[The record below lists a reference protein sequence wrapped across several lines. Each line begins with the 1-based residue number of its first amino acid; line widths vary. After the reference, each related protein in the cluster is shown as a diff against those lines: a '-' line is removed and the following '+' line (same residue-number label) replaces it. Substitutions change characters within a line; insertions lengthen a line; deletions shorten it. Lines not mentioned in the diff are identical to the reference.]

1 MSTMLL
7 QELQGELRRLYIAG
21 SDLAVDD
28 FRLKKLEPKL
38 EQLGERA
45 PVFKRL
51 AEGVSA
57 LTGPSD
63 AEARAARL
71 QDVALLLNS
80 VLSTQGTT
88 AAQSELSNAQAPDI
102 DLSGL
107 STNRSYRQLAEVQNA
122 LSTSGGGRYEI
133 VTSAHQDG
141 LFSDLRLFPFAVK
154 ALGDTYSELADY
166 AAREILPSYGPA
178 IVPYLLEG
186 LNIQGG
192 REEERRL
199 EVVRRLGVEADDKRS
214 LERLVTAAEE
224 GADKVRAAAI
234 ACLGNHPDFE
244 DKLIE
249 WSLDKK
255 KPVREGALA
264 ALAVRNTEAARD
276 RVYEAFVGKDSIPAA
291 QAVEAAPSTE
301 LLERLIPLY
310 EERLRREF
318 TGEEDRK
325 SKDKLWKELEPFTIA
340 FRHARHPELERLFL
354 DLVMNEVNYPSL
366 GRLDYMEWH
375 RVLNQAAQYLQD
387 VDTDEALEA
396 LYRLEEQDP
405 NFLQYAFHATKQRR
419 SPAELYERYAGSGRG
434 RLRMAVSK
442 KAQEL
447 QEKLIQAVRAEVYVY
462 EGYVRQRL
470 PQEVIERDWDPRWL
484 DWLIDRGDIQ
494 LVAALAAPGNPR
506 LLKYLQGW
514 VEKSSNQFYE
524 HYIFMALDAGGYD
537 ERTKY
542 ELLMRWMEKKEWTK
556 IYNIYQ
562 DEIQRLYQIPDE
574 FAAEAADR
582 LEPLTKN
589 VRFES
594 IKETMDEIIHALRHR
609 SASSNTQSRGE

>member
-21 SDLAVDD
+21 SDLAADD

-51 AEGVSA
+51 AEGVAA
-57 LTGPSD
+57 LSGPSD

-71 QDVALLLNS
+71 QDLSLLLNS
-80 VLSTQGTT
+80 VLSTQGAT
-88 AAQSELSNAQAPDI
+88 AARSEVSGEQEPVSG
-102 DLSGL
+102 LSGL
-107 STNRSYRQLAEVQNA
+107 TTYRSYRQLAEVQNA

-141 LFSDLRLFPFAVK
+141 LFKDLRLFPFAVK
-154 ALGDTYSELADY
+154 ALGDTYSDLADY
-166 AAREILPSYGPA
+166 AAREILPAYGPA

-186 LNIQGG
+186 LDIQGG

-199 EVVRRLGVEADDKRS
+199 EVVRRLGVEADDRRS
-214 LERLVTAAEE
+214 LELLVRAAEE

-234 ACLGNHPDFE
+234 ACLGNHPEFE

-264 ALAVRNTEAARD
+264 ALAVRNTEAARE
-276 RVYEAFVGKDSIPAA
+276 RLYEAFVGKDSVPAA
-291 QAVEAAPSTE
+291 QAVEAAPAAE
-301 LLERLIPLY
+301 MLERLIPLY

-318 TGEEDRK
+318 TGEEDPK

-340 FRHARHPELERLFL
+340 FRGAEHPELGRLFL
-354 DLVMNEVNYPSL
+354 DLVVNEQHYPSL
-366 GRLDYMEWH
+366 GRLDYTERM
-375 RVLNQAAQYLQD
+375 RVMNQAAHYLQNI
-387 VDTDEALEA
+387 DTDEALEA
-396 LYRLEEQDP
+396 LYLLEEQDP
-405 NFLQYAFHATKQRR
+405 NFLHYAFHATKLRR

-434 RLRMAVSK
+434 RLLNAISK
-442 KAQEL
+442 KTKAKQD
-447 QEKLIQAVRAEVYVY
+447 KLIESLREEVFVY

-484 DWLIDRGDIQ
+484 DWLIDRRDIQ

-506 LLKYLQGW
+506 LLKFLQDW
-514 VEKSSNQFYE
+514 VGKSSNKYYE

-537 ERTKY
+537 DKTKY
-542 ELLMRWMEKKEWTK
+542 ELLMRWMEQKEWTK
-556 IYNIYQ
+556 IYH
-562 DEIQRLYQIPDE
+562 LYPNEVERMLQIPDR

-582 LEPLTKN
+582 LEPLAAN
-589 VRFES
+589 AQYEG
-594 IKETMDEIIHALRHR
+594 IKETMNEVVGTLRR
-609 SASSNTQSRGE
+609 RAASMPS

>member
-1 MSTMLL
+1 MSTILL

-51 AEGVSA
+51 AEGVAA

-71 QDVALLLNS
+71 QDVSLLLNS
-80 VLSTQGTT
+80 VLSTQGATT
-88 AAQSELSNAQAPDI
+88 AQSEVSSEQVPVSG
-102 DLSGL
+102 LSGL
-107 STNRSYRQLAEVQNA
+107 SADRSYRQLAEVQNA
-122 LSTSGGGRYEI
+122 LSTSGGGRYE
-133 VTSAHQDG
+133 VVASAHQEG
-141 LFSDLRLFPFAVK
+141 LFRDLRLFPFAVK

-199 EVVRRLGVEADDKRS
+199 EVVRKLGVESDDKRS
-214 LERLVTAAEE
+214 LGRLVEAAEE
-224 GADKVRAAAI
+224 GADKVRAAVI

-249 WSLDKK
+249 WSMDKK

-291 QAVEAAPSTE
+291 EAVEAAPSTE
-301 LLERLIPLY
+301 MLDRLIPLY
-310 EERLRREF
+310 EERLRHEF

-340 FRHARHPELERLFL
+340 FRHAEHPELGRLFL
-354 DLVMNEVNYPSL
+354 DLVVKESDYPSL
-366 GRLDYMEWH
+366 GRLDYPERL
-375 RVLNQAAQYLQD
+375 RVLSQAARYLQNI
-387 VDTDEALEA
+387 DTDEALEA
-396 LYRLEEQDP
+396 LYLLEEQDP
-405 NFLQYAFHATKQRR
+405 NFLHYAFHATKRRR
-419 SPAELYERYAGSGRG
+419 SPSDLYDRYAGSGRG
-434 RLRMAVSK
+434 RLRAAVSRK
-442 KAQEL
+442 TQVM
-447 QEKLIQAVRAEVYVY
+447 QDKLIEALREEVYAY
-462 EGYVRQRL
+462 DGYVRQRL

-484 DWLIDRGDIQ
+484 DWLIDREDIQ

-506 LLKYLQGW
+506 LLKYLQDW
-514 VEKSSNQFYE
+514 VEKSSNNYYE

-537 ERTKY
+537 EETKY
-542 ELLMRWMEKKEWTK
+542 ELLMRWMEKKEWNK
-556 IYNIYQ
+556 IYTIHYT
-562 DEIQRLYQIPDE
+562 EVERLLQIPDR
-574 FAAEAADR
+574 FAAQAADR
-582 LEPLTKN
+582 LEPLAVN
-589 VRFES
+589 ARFES
-594 IKETMDEIIHALRHR
+594 IKETMDDVVQTLRR
-609 SASSNTQSRGE
+609 RAASISS

>member
-21 SDLAVDD
+21 SDLAADD

-51 AEGVSA
+51 SEGIAA
-57 LTGPSD
+57 LSGPSD
-63 AEARAARL
+63 AEARASRL
-71 QDVALLLNS
+71 QDVSLLLNS
-80 VLSTQGTT
+80 VLSTQGAT
-88 AAQSELSNAQAPDI
+88 AARSEASEEQAAVGGP
-102 DLSGL
+102 SGL
-107 STNRSYRQLAEVQNA
+107 TTYRSYRQLAEVQNA

-133 VTSAHQDG
+133 VTSAHQEG
-141 LFSDLRLFPFAVK
+141 LFKDLRLFPFAVK

-166 AAREILPSYGPA
+166 AAREILPSYGSA

-199 EVVRRLGVEADDKRS
+199 EVVRRLGVEADDERS
-214 LERLVTAAEE
+214 LELLVRAAEE

-234 ACLGNHPDFE
+234 ACLGNHPEFE

-276 RVYEAFVGKDSIPAA
+276 RVYEAFVGKDSVPAA
-291 QAVEAAPSTE
+291 EAVGAAPSAE
-301 LLERLIPLY
+301 MLERLIPLY
-310 EERLRREF
+310 EERLRHEF

-340 FRHARHPELERLFL
+340 FRHAEHPELGRLFL
-354 DLVMNEVNYPSL
+354 DLVVKEADYPSL
-366 GRLDYMEWH
+366 GRLDYAERTRIMG
-375 RVLNQAAQYLQD
+375 QAARYLQNI
-387 VDTDEALEA
+387 DTDEALEA
-396 LYRLEEQDP
+396 LYLLEEQDP
-405 NFLQYAFHATKQRR
+405 NFLHYAFHAAKLRL

-434 RLRMAVSK
+434 RLLNAISK
-442 KAQEL
+442 KTKAKQD
-447 QEKLIQAVRAEVYVY
+447 KLIESLREEVFVY

-470 PQEVIERDWDPRWL
+470 PQDVIERDWDPRWL
-484 DWLIDRGDIQ
+484 DWLIDRRDIQ
-494 LVAALAAPGNPR
+494 LVAALAAPGNTR
-506 LLKYLQGW
+506 LLKFLQDW
-514 VEKSSNQFYE
+514 VEKSSNKYYE

-537 ERTKY
+537 DKTKY
-542 ELLMRWMEKKEWTK
+542 ELLMRWMEQKEWNK
-556 IYNIYQ
+556 IYN
-562 DEIQRLYQIPDE
+562 LYPNEVERMLQIPDR
-574 FAAEAADR
+574 FASEAADR
-582 LEPLTKN
+582 LEPLAAN
-589 VRFES
+589 AQYEG
-594 IKETMDEIIHALRHR
+594 IKETMNEVVGTLRR
-609 SASSNTQSRGE
+609 RAASMPS